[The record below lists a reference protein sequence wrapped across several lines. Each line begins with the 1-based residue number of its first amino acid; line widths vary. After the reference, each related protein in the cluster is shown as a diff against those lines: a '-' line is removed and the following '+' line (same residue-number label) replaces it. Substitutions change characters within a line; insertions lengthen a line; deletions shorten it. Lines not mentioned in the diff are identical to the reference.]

1 MPGNA
6 PPVAT
11 EREAISTYLRQQ
23 HDGIRFAAY
32 GLTDEQAHQV
42 SSRSA
47 ISIANLVK
55 HVTHTERTW
64 MERARA
70 GAVLPADWSHGET
83 GRSPESPKDRPMAD
97 RAAWSHGET
106 GRSPGSAKEYGD
118 DWNAD
123 GETIDDLM
131 AAFDVVA
138 RDTEAAA
145 LDESLDLDQPVP
157 VPRDAPW
164 FPKDIDAWSVRWVY
178 FHLIEE
184 LARHAGHADIVR
196 EHVDGATM
204 YELMAGAEG
213 WPETP
218 WMKPWRPPAA

>member
-23 HDGIRFAAY
+23 HDAIRFAAY
-32 GLTDEQAHQV
+32 GLTDEQTHEV
-42 SSRSA
+42 PSRSS

-55 HVTHTERTW
+55 HLTHTERTW
-64 MERARA
+64 MARAREG
-70 GAVLPADWSHGET
+70 GARVDGSGPGAAEAAA
-83 GRSPESPKDRPMAD
+83 KD
-97 RAAWSHGET
+97 
-106 GRSPGSAKEYGD
+106 YGA

-123 GETIDDLM
+123 GQTIEDLM
-131 AAFDVVA
+131 AAFDEVA

-145 LDESLDLDQPVP
+145 LDESLELDRPVP

-164 FPKDIDAWSVRWVY
+164 FPQDVEAWSVRWVY

-196 EHVDGATM
+196 EHLDGATM

-218 WMKPWRPPAA
+218 WLKPWRPPTA

>member
-11 EREAISTYLRQQ
+11 EREAISSYLRQQ

-83 GRSPESPKDRPMAD
+83 GRSP
-97 RAAWSHGET
+97 
-106 GRSPGSAKEYGD
+106 GSAKEYGD

-123 GETIDDLM
+123 GETIEDLM
-131 AAFDVVA
+131 AAFDAVA

>member
-11 EREAISTYLRQQ
+11 EREAISTFLRQQ

-131 AAFDVVA
+131 AAFDAIA

>member
-6 PPVAT
+6 PPVST

-23 HDGIRFAAY
+23 HDAIRFAAY
-32 GLTDEQAHQV
+32 GLTDEQAHEV

-64 MERARA
+64 MERAWAGVVRA
-70 GAVLPADWSHGET
+70 ADWSHGET
-83 GRSPESPKDRPMAD
+83 GQ
-97 RAAWSHGET
+97 
-106 GRSPGSAKEYGD
+106 SPGSAKQYGD
-118 DWNAD
+118 DWDAD
-123 GETIDDLM
+123 GETIEDLL
-131 AAFDVVA
+131 AAFDEVA

-164 FPKDIDAWSVRWVY
+164 FPQDIEAWSVRWVY

-218 WMKPWRPPAA
+218 WLKPWRPPTA

>member
-1 MPGNA
+1 M
-6 PPVAT
+6 
-11 EREAISTYLRQQ
+11 
-23 HDGIRFAAY
+23 
-32 GLTDEQAHQV
+32 

-47 ISIANLVK
+47 INIANLVK

-70 GAVLPADWSHGET
+70 GEGSHGET
-83 GRSPESPKDRPMAD
+83 GRSPVSAKG
-97 RAAWSHGET
+97 SHGET
-106 GRSPGSAKEYGD
+106 GRSPVSAKEYGD

-123 GETIDDLM
+123 GETIEDLM
-131 AAFDVVA
+131 AAFDEVA
-138 RDTEAAA
+138 RNTETAA

-157 VPRDAPW
+157 VPRDTPW
-164 FPKDIDAWSVRWVY
+164 FPKDVEAWSVRWVY

-218 WMKPWRPPAA
+218 WLKPWRPPTA

>member
-1 MPGNA
+1 
-6 PPVAT
+6 
-11 EREAISTYLRQQ
+11 
-23 HDGIRFAAY
+23 
-32 GLTDEQAHQV
+32 
-42 SSRSA
+42 
-47 ISIANLVK
+47 
-55 HVTHTERTW
+55 

-70 GAVLPADWSHGET
+70 GAVLPADWSHRET

-97 RAAWSHGET
+97 RAAD
-106 GRSPGSAKEYGD
+106 YGD

-123 GETIDDLM
+123 GEAIDDLM
-131 AAFDVVA
+131 AAFDAVA

-218 WMKPWRPPAA
+218 WMKPWRP

>member
-23 HDGIRFAAY
+23 HDAIRFAAY
-32 GLTDEQAHQV
+32 GLTDEQAHRV

-70 GAVLPADWSHGET
+70 GASVTGSHGE
-83 GRSPESPKDRPMAD
+83 A
-97 RAAWSHGET
+97 

-123 GETIDDLM
+123 GETIEDLM
-131 AAFDVVA
+131 AAFDEVA
-138 RDTEAAA
+138 RETEAAA

-164 FPKDIDAWSVRWVY
+164 FPKDIEAWSVRWVY

-196 EHVDGATM
+196 EHIDGATM

-218 WMKPWRPPAA
+218 WLKPWRPPTA

>member
-47 ISIANLVK
+47 ISIANLLK

-70 GAVLPADWSHGET
+70 GSI
-83 GRSPESPKDRPMAD
+83 
-97 RAAWSHGET
+97 RAADSRPVEEQAA
-106 GRSPGSAKEYGD
+106 SYGD

-123 GETIDDLM
+123 GETIEDLL
-131 AAFDVVA
+131 AAF
-138 RDTEAAA
+138 
-145 LDESLDLDQPVP
+145 
-157 VPRDAPW
+157 
-164 FPKDIDAWSVRWVY
+164 
-178 FHLIEE
+178 
-184 LARHAGHADIVR
+184 
-196 EHVDGATM
+196 
-204 YELMAGAEG
+204 
-213 WPETP
+213 
-218 WMKPWRPPAA
+218 

>member
-1 MPGNA
+1 MPGTA

-11 EREAISTYLRQQ
+11 EREAISTFLRQQ

-70 GAVLPADWSHGET
+70 GVVLPAD
-83 GRSPESPKDRPMAD
+83 DRPMAD

-123 GETIDDLM
+123 GETIQDLM

-138 RDTEAAA
+138 HDTEGAA

-196 EHVDGATM
+196 EHVDGATT

-218 WMKPWRPPAA
+218 WMKPWRPPAT

>member
-11 EREAISTYLRQQ
+11 EREAISTFLRQQ
-23 HDGIRFAAY
+23 HDGFRFAAH
-32 GLTDEQAHQV
+32 GLTDEQAHRV
-42 SSRSA
+42 PSASA
-47 ISIANLVK
+47 ITIANLVK

-70 GAVLPADWSHGET
+70 GGALSADA
-83 GRSPESPKDRPMAD
+83 RPIEE

-106 GRSPGSAKEYGD
+106 GRSPGSAKEYGI

-123 GETIDDLM
+123 GVTIEDLM
-131 AAFDVVA
+131 AAFDEVA
-138 RDTEAAA
+138 HDTEAAA

-164 FPKDIDAWSVRWVY
+164 FPKDVEAWSVRWVY

-196 EHVDGATM
+196 EHLDGATM

-218 WMKPWRPPAA
+218 WLKPWRPPAG

>member
-131 AAFDVVA
+131 AAFDAVA

-213 WPETP
+213 WPESP
-218 WMKPWRPPAA
+218 WLKPWRPPPG

>member
-106 GRSPGSAKEYGD
+106 GRSPGSAKEYDD

-131 AAFDVVA
+131 AAFDAVA

-218 WMKPWRPPAA
+218 WLTPWRPPAA

>member
-32 GLTDEQAHQV
+32 GLTDEQAHLV

-55 HVTHTERTW
+55 HVTHMERTW

-70 GAVLPADWSHGET
+70 
-83 GRSPESPKDRPMAD
+83 
-97 RAAWSHGET
+97 AAGDWSHGET
-106 GRSPGSAKEYGD
+106 GRSPGSVK

-123 GETIDDLM
+123 GETIEDLM
-131 AAFDVVA
+131 TAFDAVA
-138 RDTEAAA
+138 RDAEAAA

-157 VPRDAPW
+157 VPRDVPW
-164 FPKDIDAWSVRWVY
+164 FPKDVDAWSVRWVY

-196 EHVDGATM
+196 EHIDGATM

-218 WMKPWRPPAA
+218 WLKPWRPPTA

>member
-6 PPVAT
+6 PTVAT

-123 GETIDDLM
+123 GEAIEDLM

>member
-70 GAVLPADWSHGET
+70 GAVLPAD
-83 GRSPESPKDRPMAD
+83 DRPMAD

-131 AAFDVVA
+131 AAFDAVA

>member
-11 EREAISTYLRQQ
+11 EREAISTFLRQQ

-70 GAVLPADWSHGET
+70 GVVLPAD
-83 GRSPESPKDRPMAD
+83 DRRMAD

-123 GETIDDLM
+123 GETIQDLM

-138 RDTEAAA
+138 HDTEGAA

-184 LARHAGHADIVR
+184 VARHAGHADIVR
-196 EHVDGATM
+196 EHVDGATT

-218 WMKPWRPPAA
+218 WMKPWRPPAT

>member
-1 MPGNA
+1 MPGTA

-11 EREAISTYLRQQ
+11 EREAISTFLRQQ

-131 AAFDVVA
+131 AAFDAVA

>member
-70 GAVLPADWSHGET
+70 GAVLPAD
-83 GRSPESPKDRPMAD
+83 DRPMAD

-123 GETIDDLM
+123 GETIQDLM
-131 AAFDVVA
+131 AAFDAVA

>member
-83 GRSPESPKDRPMAD
+83 GRSPESPRTARPT
-97 RAAWSHGET
+97 AWSHGET

-123 GETIDDLM
+123 GETIEDLM
-131 AAFDVVA
+131 AAFDAVA

-164 FPKDIDAWSVRWVY
+164 FPQDIDAWSVRWVY

>member
-42 SSRSA
+42 SSRRA

-70 GAVLPADWSHGET
+70 GAAALPADT
-83 GRSPESPKDRPMAD
+83 RPAAQ

-123 GETIDDLM
+123 GEAIEDLM

>member
-83 GRSPESPKDRPMAD
+83 GRSP
-97 RAAWSHGET
+97 
-106 GRSPGSAKEYGD
+106 GSAKEYGD

-131 AAFDVVA
+131 AAFDAVA

-218 WMKPWRPPAA
+218 WLTPWRPPAA

>member
-1 MPGNA
+1 MPGTA

-11 EREAISTYLRQQ
+11 EREAISTFLRQQ

-32 GLTDEQAHQV
+32 GLTDGQAHQV

-70 GAVLPADWSHGET
+70 GVVLPAD
-83 GRSPESPKDRPMAD
+83 DRPMAD

-123 GETIDDLM
+123 GETIQDLM

-138 RDTEAAA
+138 HDTEGAA

-196 EHVDGATM
+196 EHVDGATT

-218 WMKPWRPPAA
+218 WMKPWRPPAT

>member
-83 GRSPESPKDRPMAD
+83 GRSPGSAKDRPMAD

-123 GETIDDLM
+123 GETIEDLM
-131 AAFDVVA
+131 AAFDAVA
-138 RDTEAAA
+138 CDTEAAA

-164 FPKDIDAWSVRWVY
+164 FPQDIDAWSVRWVY

>member
-6 PPVAT
+6 PPVST

-23 HDGIRFAAY
+23 HDAIRFAAY

-64 MERARA
+64 MERAWA
-70 GAVLPADWSHGET
+70 GVV
-83 GRSPESPKDRPMAD
+83 
-97 RAAWSHGET
+97 RAADWSHGET
-106 GRSPGSAKEYGD
+106 GRSPGSAKQYGD
-118 DWNAD
+118 DWDAD
-123 GETIDDLM
+123 GETIEDLL
-131 AAFDVVA
+131 AAFDEVA

-164 FPKDIDAWSVRWVY
+164 FPQDIESWSVRWVY

-218 WMKPWRPPAA
+218 WLKPWRPPTA

>member
-1 MPGNA
+1 
-6 PPVAT
+6 
-11 EREAISTYLRQQ
+11 
-23 HDGIRFAAY
+23 
-32 GLTDEQAHQV
+32 
-42 SSRSA
+42 
-47 ISIANLVK
+47 
-55 HVTHTERTW
+55 

-70 GAVLPADWSHGET
+70 GE
-83 GRSPESPKDRPMAD
+83 
-97 RAAWSHGET
+97 WSHGET

-123 GETIDDLM
+123 GETIEDLI
-131 AAFDVVA
+131 AAFDEVA
-138 RDTEAAA
+138 DDAEAAA

-164 FPKDIDAWSVRWVY
+164 FAQDIEAWSVRWVY

-218 WMKPWRPPAA
+218 WLKPWRPPTA

>member
-32 GLTDEQAHQV
+32 GLTDEQAHHV

-47 ISIANLVK
+47 NSIANLVK

-64 MERARA
+64 IERARA

-83 GRSPESPKDRPMAD
+83 GRSAESPKDRPMAD

-123 GETIDDLM
+123 GETIEDLM
-131 AAFDVVA
+131 AAFDAVA
-138 RDTEAAA
+138 RDTEAAT
-145 LDESLDLDQPVP
+145 LDESLDLDQPGP

-164 FPKDIDAWSVRWVY
+164 FPQDIDAWSVRWVY